1 MCVRAYERE
10 REREMT
16 GELEE
21 ESHSDKPQGREVTAR
36 REEKVLK
43 LYKGTA
49 ANDSH
54 FQNALHLR
62 MKSFFTVRAALA
74 NSNSGVDGLLRLL
87 ISVIYRKDKLIRHYQ
102 VCATSNAPV
111 QTDEHQRKY

>member
-1 MCVRAYERE
+1 MPGQLLCRCQSHKPGACTSASVCMRE
-10 REREMT
+10 REGGRERNDRKN
-16 GELEE
+16 GRG
-21 ESHSDKPQGREVTAR
+21 ESHSDKPQGKEVTSR

-62 MKSFFTVRAALA
+62 MKSFFIVGAAPA
-74 NSNSGVDGLLRLL
+74 NSSARVDGLWQL
-87 ISVIYRKDKLIRHYQ
+87 
-102 VCATSNAPV
+102 VCTL
-111 QTDEHQRKY
+111 TDHCNLQ

>member
-1 MCVRAYERE
+1 MCMCVRERD
-10 REREMT
+10 RNDRKN
-16 GELEE
+16 GRG
-21 ESHSDKPQGREVTAR
+21 ESHSDKPQGREVTSR

-62 MKSFFTVRAALA
+62 MKSFFTVGAALA
-74 NSNSGVDGLLRLL
+74 NSSARVDGLWQL
-87 ISVIYRKDKLIRHYQ
+87 
-102 VCATSNAPV
+102 VCTL
-111 QTDEHQRKY
+111 TDQCILQ

>member
-1 MCVRAYERE
+1 MLGQLLCRCQPYKPGVCTCACVYERD
-10 REREMT
+10 RNDRKN
-16 GELEE
+16 GSG
-21 ESHSDKPQGREVTAR
+21 ESHSDKPQGREVTSR

-62 MKSFFTVRAALA
+62 MKSFFTVGLALA
-74 NSNSGVDGLLRLL
+74 NSSTRVDGLWQL
-87 ISVIYRKDKLIRHYQ
+87 
-102 VCATSNAPV
+102 VCTR
-111 QTDEHQRKY
+111 TDQCDLQ